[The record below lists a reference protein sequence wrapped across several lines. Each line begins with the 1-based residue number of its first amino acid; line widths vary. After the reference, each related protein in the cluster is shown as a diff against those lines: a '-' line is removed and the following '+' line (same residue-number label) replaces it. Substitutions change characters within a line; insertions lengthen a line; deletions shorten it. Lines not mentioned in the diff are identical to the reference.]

1 MQSVSLKKP
10 LTFLRS
16 ARSRQSPQFLK
27 RFQNFWARS
36 GLSEVG
42 LFLAKSPAHG
52 IFTSYTY
59 RETARI
65 ALLVAVG
72 LPWAVP
78 SHAQDTQAV
87 PVVTQAKERFDFGV
101 GGFYQ
106 VTNASNGNFIR
117 EDTTESYGP
126 LVSFRQ
132 PYRPWLGY
140 EANLGFTSF
149 SEAYNKG
156 VVKLK
161 SNDTDLSVS
170 YLLQSPLIYGFQP
183 FLTLGGGIIYFSPTG
198 TVTNTNTATPSHLS
212 SQLLPEFTYGI
223 GINYPFL
230 AHLGARVQLRGLKY
244 KTPDFH
250 QFSLDT
256 HTLRTTLEPTISV
269 YYRF

>member
-16 ARSRQSPQFLK
+16 PRSRQSPHYL
-27 RFQNFWARS
+27 
-36 GLSEVG
+36 
-42 LFLAKSPAHG
+42 
-52 IFTSYTY
+52 
-59 RETARI
+59 I
-65 ALLVAVG
+65 AFLVAVG
-72 LPWAVP
+72 MLPWVVS
-78 SHAQDTQAV
+78 SHAQDTQTV
-87 PVVTQAKERFDFGV
+87 PAAPQAKEKFDVGL

-170 YLLQSPLIYGFQP
+170 YLLQSPVIYGFQP

-198 TVTNTNTATPSHLS
+198 TVTNTNTATPSHLP

-230 AHLGARVQLRGLKY
+230 THFGARVQLRGLKY

-250 QFSLDT
+250 QLSLDT

>member
-16 ARSRQSPQFLK
+16 ARSRQSPQF
-27 RFQNFWARS
+27 
-36 GLSEVG
+36 
-42 LFLAKSPAHG
+42 FL
-52 IFTSYTY
+52 
-59 RETARI
+59 I

-87 PVVTQAKERFDFGV
+87 PAVTQAKERFDVGV

-140 EANLGFTSF
+140 EADLGFTSF
-149 SEAYNKG
+149 YEAYNKG
-156 VVKLK
+156 VVKVREQRTPT
-161 SNDTDLSVS
+161 SASPICSSRLSFM
-170 YLLQSPLIYGFQP
+170 GF
-183 FLTLGGGIIYFSPTG
+183 S
-198 TVTNTNTATPSHLS
+198 
-212 SQLLPEFTYGI
+212 
-223 GINYPFL
+223 
-230 AHLGARVQLRGLKY
+230 
-244 KTPDFH
+244 
-250 QFSLDT
+250 
-256 HTLRTTLEPTISV
+256 
-269 YYRF
+269 RF